1 MRRTARD
8 STLRC
13 SFCGKSQE
21 KAGKL
26 IASPSDRP
34 RAYICDECIAVCHS
48 ILEDDR
54 LEAQAVEIEMDPGNP
69 AHAWVSH
76 PRASALLTAV
86 ERWIKKESLGVDASA
101 EIAET
106 REIAIQMMRR

>member
-1 MRRTARD
+1 MRRDARD
-8 STLRC
+8 SALRC

-26 IASPSDRP
+26 ISSPSDRP

-54 LEAQAVEIEMDPGNP
+54 QGARTVEIEMDPGDP
-69 AHAWVSH
+69 AHAWVRH
-76 PRASALLTAV
+76 PQASDLLTAV
-86 ERWIKKESLGVDASA
+86 ERWIQKESLGVDASG